1 MSFLSKLR
9 VPNDRQTAALR
20 RPDDKPLGPGAQAQP
35 VRPGPVYA
43 PRGGRLSNGLKEF
56 LWHLDDVGHGS
67 LLDLGPVWQ
76 ATVSLF
82 IERSFKVYTE
92 DLLTAWKDFLQA
104 EQERLR
110 TLAAGD
116 DLSEMTPASRA
127 ERFLSN
133 SLQYPG
139 DTFDGVLAWDLLD
152 YLEDALASR
161 VVTRLTDLVK
171 KGGVILAIFHS
182 RQPDGFHRYR
192 VLDTQNLELIPAP
205 ALVPHQRIYQNREIQ
220 NLFSRFHSSKT
231 FVGRDQI
238 REGMFIR

>member
-9 VPNDRQTAALR
+9 VPNDRLAAAAPSGPR
-20 RPDDKPLGPGAQAQP
+20 GDKPPGDGAQPA
-35 VRPGPVYA
+35 RPGPAYA
-43 PRGGRLSNGLKEF
+43 PRGGRVSNGLKEF

-76 ATVSLF
+76 ATVTFF
-82 IERSFKVYTE
+82 IERNFKVYTE
-92 DLLTAWKDFLQA
+92 DLLTAWRDFLQV

-110 TLAAGD
+110 SAPSGEDLA
-116 DLSEMTPASRA
+116 EMTPPARA
-127 ERFLSN
+127 ERFLN
-133 SLQYPG
+133 TSLQYG
-139 DTFDGVLAWDLLD
+139 HETFDGVLVWDLLD
-152 YLEDALASR
+152 YLEDSLAGR
-161 VVTRLTDLVK
+161 VVARLTDLVK

-192 VLDTQNLELIPAP
+192 VLDTQNLELIPTP
-205 ALVPHQRIYQNREIQ
+205 LLVPHQRIYQNREIQ

-238 REGMFIR
+238 REGLFVR